1 MPVAARATRIGIQ
14 IGQTTE
20 EHSLILEDA
29 RILVTGGSLGLGKE
43 TARQLIERGARV
55 VITGRSRERVA
66 EAANDLGAVGVTAD
80 VAEERDIDRTFEES
94 LAALGGLDV
103 LINNAGIGVHK
114 PLAELTREDFRRVFE
129 VNVFGAA
136 MMAQRAA
143 EIFVRQEKGHIVNIA
158 STSGLRGYA
167 RGSVYSASKF
177 ALRSMSEC
185 WRAELRPHNIRVIQ
199 INPSYVPTAFGR
211 DDRAEQEEQPGK
223 LTPTE
228 IAHAIIGALEMDD
241 RGFIPELSVFATNP
255 F

>member
-1 MPVAARATRIGIQ
+1 VNLDGARV
-14 IGQTTE
+14 
-20 EHSLILEDA
+20 
-29 RILVTGGSLGLGKE
+29 LVTGGSLGLGKA
-43 TARQLIERGARV
+43 TAEALIHKGARV
-55 VITGRSRERVA
+55 VITGRSEERTGAAAREI
-66 EAANDLGAVGVTAD
+66 GAHAVVAD
-80 VAEERDIDRTFEES
+80 VTRDDEVARSFDETLEI
-94 LAALGGLDV
+94 LGGLDV

-136 MMAQRAA
+136 MVAKRAA
-143 EIFVRQEKGHIVNIA
+143 EIFIEQGSGNIVNVA

-167 RGSVYSASKF
+167 GGSAYSASKF

-185 WRAELRPHNIRVIQ
+185 WRAELRPHDIRVILV
-199 INPSYVPTAFGR
+199 NPSYVPTAFGR
-211 DDRAEQEEQPGK
+211 DDRVEKPEEDGK

-228 IAHAIIGALEMDD
+228 IAHAIVGALEMDD

>member
-1 MPVAARATRIGIQ
+1 MKLHGARV
-14 IGQTTE
+14 
-20 EHSLILEDA
+20 LI
-29 RILVTGGSLGLGKE
+29 TGGSLGLGKE
-43 TARQLIERGARV
+43 AARQLIERGARV
-55 VITGRSRERVA
+55 VITGRSGKRVA
-66 EAANDLGAVGVTAD
+66 QAAEDLGAVGVTAD
-80 VAEERDIDRTFEES
+80 VAIEEDIDRTFEET

-103 LINNAGIGVHK
+103 LVNNAGIGIHK
-114 PLAELTREDFRRVFE
+114 TLSELTREDYRQVFE

-136 MMAQRAA
+136 MMAKRAA
-143 EIFVRQEKGHIVNIA
+143 EIFVAQGKGNIVNIA

-199 INPSYVPTAFGR
+199 INPSYVPTAFGQE
-211 DDRAEQEEQPGK
+211 DRREKSDEPGK
-223 LTPTE
+223 LTPVE
-228 IAHAIIGALEMDD
+228 IAHAIVAALEMDD